1 MSKFCKNCG
10 AQLNFGAR
18 FCSSCG
24 TETQAAEASPEKTV
38 GSVPVDRLPK
48 GTKSRLS
55 PKKLLLSAVAAVLV
69 LALGVTLLPGLFDSL
84 SRGMAVRIDDIGGQ
98 PYANRAVTIHGEG
111 FGYYDSEKSRASIE
125 GKDTPIIS
133 WGENEITLLV
143 PKGVSAGKKEISLAN
158 PPSFKKKTVKH
169 EFLEHTRTELAKVML
184 SPDKENIIEGE
195 GFVFIAPE
203 GSISQAQEITIYKY
217 QVPSLDDSPYWTVA
231 EEYEITGADGGHVF
245 FEQPVYFGVDAAD
258 SEEAAHSAF
267 QIFDE
272 LSGLWVSTETWYS
285 EEEARVYLATTH
297 FSGFRR
303 FVSDMRTGFGRLAQ
317 TTVDEASK
325 KLDYVSDKL
334 GKAKDGVVKLSQNLW
349 VNVKDAT
356 TEKFIGIS
364 DPNERFIVYYR
375 ESDATNDPSLHDKA
389 CLMAATF
396 STAYTKYSD
405 LFGEDGVPPVTKKS
419 LVPIR
424 SDNPPGLSGAPDLT
438 RYTLEDVPDPIK
450 VYIDPRYNATGAQ
463 AKSATTGNIIMPS
476 EYPENDL
483 ASTCAHELFHA
494 VQYHQLGLKQLY
506 MSTTGLKDLVDNRF
520 TGNSTEVYRFFA
532 NNSWFMEATAEYAG
546 RFIGTNVGLDAPIH
560 PSIEANRAY
569 YESNGSHDYGMS
581 SFLDYLLATRQP
593 EVDERDTSFKDMWNT
608 VTGNYSMASSINAA
622 FDKYVMDKLGE
633 SADTAYLNFWREA
646 FTRSFMPDVTVIAGG
661 MLDTKAIPREKVSA
675 SMDIK
680 TNGVAIFRYSLTPAY
695 MWKDETAL
703 TRSFWFEA
711 SPATVRGDVYRL
723 DGIEMSDRVPFE
735 PYEGT
740 VNSTDGSRKDALI
753 PYALG
758 ESLGLVAVFQ
768 NTVAGDATV
777 KATLSSTAL
786 KWDNQKDIEK
796 KVGNTTLRSSDKL
809 KFTPRLPGQKPGDP
823 PFTALVTLNDNL
835 DYQTEIDRVENGKS
849 FTVSPPMKDL
859 PPEKVSV
866 NIKIFRD
873 GELVHEYQSVDF
885 KADARV
891 EILGPEAV
899 SYTLDEGDKQ
909 VEHAFSATASPSGD
923 YDFEWSFGDSSP
935 TQKTKGGIV
944 SDISHTYEGA
954 GEYTAKVT
962 LYDKK
967 GKALLSDSVKIIL
980 EEKGRASTSSQPE
993 SAEPS
998 TEPILPEA
1006 KQEYAWVLVET
1017 INENYQANIDNTN
1030 KGGIY
1035 EVSASASPGS
1045 YLYNWKYIGES
1056 DDYYDPDVLHGESY
1070 ATQLTLSV
1078 PPNTIKG
1085 GETVSLDFSLSFT
1098 EQNLSFYDGHGS
1110 CRADWGNVK
1119 FKNADGKS
1127 FFEIYSSVKYK
1138 EKNVSSVSG
1147 TISAVIPAGYSE
1159 GDREELWTGGTNS
1172 GTYYVYE
1179 WRQIP

>member
-1 MSKFCKNCG
+1 MRKFCK
-10 AQLNFGAR
+10 
-18 FCSSCG
+18 SCG
-24 TETQAAEASPEKTV
+24 VHLNPGDKFCGSCGSEVHLPQNTAQPYSPVSPASRADKKRKT
-38 GSVPVDRLPK
+38 S
-48 GTKSRLS
+48 S
-55 PKKLLLSAVAAVLV
+55 KKLLISAIATILV
-69 LALGVTLLPGLFDSL
+69 IALGITLLPGLFDSL
-84 SRGMAVRIDDIGGQ
+84 SRGTAVRIGNIGGQ
-98 PYANRAVTIHGEG
+98 PYANRAVTISGEG
-111 FGYYDSEKSRASIE
+111 FGYYDSEKSRASID
-125 GKDTPIIS
+125 GKDTPVIG

-143 PKGVSAGKKEISLAN
+143 PQGVSAGKKEISLTN
-158 PPSFKKKTVKH
+158 PPIFNKKTVKH
-169 EFLEHTRTELAKVML
+169 EFLEHTKTELAKMTL

-195 GFVFIAPE
+195 GFVFIAPQ
-203 GSISQAQEITIYKY
+203 GSMTQAQEITICKY

-231 EEYEITGADGGHVF
+231 EEYEITGPDGGHVF
-245 FEQPVYFGVDAAD
+245 FERPVYFGVDAAD
-258 SEEAAHSAF
+258 AEETAHSSF

-272 LSGLWVSTETWYS
+272 FSGLWISAETWYS

-317 TTVDEASK
+317 NTVAEASK
-325 KLDYVSDKL
+325 KLDYVTDKL
-334 GKAKDGVVKLSQNLW
+334 GKAKGEIVELTQNLY
-349 VNVKDAT
+349 VNIKDAT
-356 TEKFIGIS
+356 TEEFLGVS
-364 DPNERFIVYYR
+364 DINGHFIVYYR
-375 ESDATNDPSLHDKA
+375 VSDAKNDPSLYDKA
-389 CLMAATF
+389 CLMAAAF
-396 STAYTKYSD
+396 STAYTEYKD

-419 LVPIR
+419 L
-424 SDNPPGLSGAPDLT
+424 LSGYPGGNPATADI
-438 RYTLEDVPDPIK
+438 PDPIR
-450 VYIDPRYNATGAQ
+450 VYIDPRYNKTGAQ

-476 EYPENDL
+476 EYPEDDL

-581 SFLDYLLATRQP
+581 SFLDYLLAARQP
-593 EVDERDTSFKDMWNT
+593 EVDGRGTSFKEMWNT
-608 VTGNYSMASSINAA
+608 VTRNYSMASSINVA
-622 FDKYVMDKLGE
+622 FDKYVMDKLSE
-633 SADTAYLNFWREA
+633 SADVAYLNFWREA
-646 FTRSFMPDVTVIAGG
+646 FTRSFMPEVTVIAGG
-661 MLDTKAIPREKVSA
+661 LLDTRAMPREKVSA
-675 SMDIK
+675 TMDIRE
-680 TNGVAIFRYSLTPAY
+680 NGVGVFRYSLTPAY

-703 TRSFWFEA
+703 TRSFWLEA
-711 SPATVRGDVYRL
+711 SPASMRGDVYRL
-723 DGIEMSDRVPFE
+723 DGLEMSDRVSFE
-735 PYEGT
+735 PHEGA
-740 VNSTDGSRKDALI
+740 VNAAESSQKDALV
-753 PYALG
+753 PYAAG
-758 ESLGLVAVFQ
+758 ESLGLVAVFK
-768 NTVAGDATV
+768 NTVPGDATV

-809 KFTPRLPGQKPGDP
+809 KFTPTLPGQKSGDP

-835 DYQTEIDRVENGKS
+835 DYQTEIDRVENGKA
-849 FTVSPPMKDL
+849 FEVGAPMKDL
-859 PPEKVSV
+859 PPDKVSV
-866 NIKIFRD
+866 NIKILKD
-873 GELVHEYQSVDF
+873 GELVHEYQSADL
-885 KADARV
+885 KAEARV
-891 EILGPEAV
+891 EILGSETVNYVLGESGGP
-899 SYTLDEGDKQ
+899 
-909 VEHAFSATASPSGD
+909 VEHAFSATASPAGD
-923 YDFEWSFGDSSP
+923 YDFEWRVGDGSP
-935 TQKTKGGIV
+935 SMRTSGGST
-944 SDISHTYEGA
+944 SDVSHTYEGA

-967 GKALLSDSVKIIL
+967 GKALSSDSVRIIL

-993 SAEPS
+993 SAEPPA
-998 TEPILPEA
+998 EPEPMLPEA
-1006 KQEYAWVLVET
+1006 KQQYAWVLVET
-1017 INENYQANIDNTN
+1017 VNENYQANIDNTN
-1030 KGGIY
+1030 KGGVY
-1035 EVSASASPGS
+1035 EVGASASPGS
-1045 YLYNWKYIGES
+1045 YAYTWKYVGES

-1110 CRADWGNVK
+1110 CRADWGNLR
-1119 FKNADGKS
+1119 FKNADGKPH
-1127 FFEIYSSVKYK
+1127 FDIYSSVKYS

-1179 WRQIP
+1179 WKQIS